1 LDEQIQKYYENRFD
15 LCTSV
20 GWKELMDDLKEA
32 RDEYARVDIINSVED
47 LWKAKGKIEVLDY
60 ILNLHQLSEQVYQ
73 EIIDGSKDL

>member
-1 LDEQIQKYYENRFD
+1 LDEQLEKYYTNRFD

-60 ILNLHQLSEQVYQ
+60 ILNLHQISEQVYQ
-73 EIIDGSKDL
+73 EIIDGEKNL